1 MKELATN
8 GKFNEQKDRRIVKE
22 WKGRTEYR
30 DKRVKY
36 AITYLLVNI
45 NWIKFFHT
53 LHFLFDIQ
61 KEEKSEEWIAKYW
74 LPSYL

>member
-45 NWIKFFHT
+45 NWMFFHY
-53 LHFLFDIQ
+53 FALFI
-61 KEEKSEEWIAKYW
+61 W
-74 LPSYL
+74 

>member
-8 GKFNEQKDRRIVKE
+8 GKFNEQKDKRIVKE
-22 WKGRTEYR
+22 WKGRREYR

-45 NWIKFFHT
+45 NWIVP
-53 LHFLFDIQ
+53 
-61 KEEKSEEWIAKYW
+61 WA
-74 LPSYL
+74 

>member
-45 NWIKFFHT
+45 NWIVP
-53 LHFLFDIQ
+53 
-61 KEEKSEEWIAKYW
+61 WA
-74 LPSYL
+74 